1 MSWQHDDCTPD
12 FRCADYGVGGVHHH
26 TFEEDNDRD
35 DVVNGKNSGR
45 VNIYCAR
52 WHQAI
57 LQNAL
62 RRNPSSKNHHGLR

>member
-1 MSWQHDDCTPD
+1 MMTDDYPFD
-12 FRCADYGVGGVHHH
+12 G
-26 TFEEDNDRD
+26 DNDDD
-35 DVVNGKNSGR
+35 DVDDNIVNGKNSGR